1 MQFLVFGRDL
11 VYLQLKYLV
20 NLWIMQKKRDFI
32 TLCFS
37 LF

>member
-1 MQFLVFGRDL
+1 MQFLVFGRDF

-20 NLWIMQKKRDFI
+20 NQWKMQKKRDFI

-37 LF
+37 RF